1 MLNAIEV
8 QSVYSSKNSENVME
22 IMNKMGT
29 QINILKCLNG
39 RCQFTLC
46 DHSENPHLNPCFIHL
61 FKILLKM
68 FHISSERIFQ
78 FYRLMDTL
86 QAVQRLAEPP
96 CNHVSR
102 CTLVPPTP
110 LITDTFHCCY
120 QSNLPAATLSLFS
133 AVDEWT
139 NSSTSKS
146 DAHTSRS
153 TYRPP
158 FVHRLHLTS
167 AFCRQTGH
175 PKTAVDSE
183 RTTSASPEIPLN
195 AVLRSLLIQFNL
207 HSHLSQCAPN
217 ASMPHMTVERSVT
230 HKKFTSVTHT
240 LIPTLAPVTPND
252 SHDYRVEPSAR

>member
-1 MLNAIEV
+1 
-8 QSVYSSKNSENVME
+8 
-22 IMNKMGT
+22 
-29 QINILKCLNG
+29 
-39 RCQFTLC
+39 
-46 DHSENPHLNPCFIHL
+46 
-61 FKILLKM
+61 
-68 FHISSERIFQ
+68 
-78 FYRLMDTL
+78 MDTL

-158 FVHRLHLTS
+158 FVHCLHLTS
-167 AFCRQTGH
+167 AFCRQTGY

-217 ASMPHMTVERSVT
+217 ASMPHMTVERSAT
-230 HKKFTSVTHT
+230 HKKFTSVTHA

-252 SHDYRVEPSAR
+252 SHDYRVEPSARWLSNNE